1 MNDAETAMTPDPYQ
15 QLTDKLLLTG
25 SVLVPQLFAMIAD
38 DREATL
44 LLSMP
49 GTPEALAERLGWS
62 MDETTTLCQTLYRKG
77 LAFKSFRNETVAYK
91 MCRDMVQFHDGT
103 ILWPEAPKRFHTL
116 WQRFMEEEWPTF
128 ARLAD
133 QFIPKPFT
141 RVIAVEEAVE
151 TGSQSILDVD
161 SAQAIIEGAE
171 VLAVTPCTCRVI
183 AQKCDNPLEVCIQV
197 DNAARYTLDRGTG
210 RQLSKTEAL
219 ETLTQCREAGLV
231 QVTMNKAHAG
241 HFICNCCTCCCQVL
255 PLIIK
260 ERLKLAD
267 PSRFS
272 ARIDRKACT
281 SCQSCIERCPF
292 LAITLDDETAL
303 VNTDFC
309 MGCGLC
315 ASACPEGAITLVT
328 AQPADFIPGAAAP

>member
-1 MNDAETAMTPDPYQ
+1 MAADLYQ
-15 QLTDKLLLTG
+15 NLTDKILLTG
-25 SVLVPQLFAMIAD
+25 STLIPELFAMIAD
-38 DREATL
+38 ETEARL

-49 GTPEALAERLGWS
+49 GTPAALAETTGLS
-62 MDETTTLCQTLYRKG
+62 TQETEALCLTLYRKG
-77 LAFKSFRNETVAYK
+77 LAFKSFRGEGVSFK

-103 ILWPEAPKRFHTL
+103 ILWPDAPKAYHDL

-141 RVIAVEEAVE
+141 RVIPVEEAVDAG
-151 TGSQSILDVD
+151 TQTVLDVD
-161 SAQAIIEGAE
+161 SAEAILTQAE

-183 AQKCDNPLEVCIQV
+183 ARKCDHPIEVCIQV

-210 RQLSKTEAL
+210 RELSKEEAL
-219 ETLTQCREAGLV
+219 SILKRSRESGLV

-255 PLIIK
+255 PLIRT

-267 PSRFS
+267 PSRFT
-272 ARIDRKACT
+272 AEVDQGACSGCET
-281 SCQSCIERCPF
+281 CIERCPF
-292 LAITLDDETAL
+292 DAIAMADGVAKITAAH
-303 VNTDFC
+303 C

-315 ASACPEGAITLVT
+315 ASTCPEEAISLLEVR
-328 AQPADFIPGAAAP
+328 PADFIPGAATP

>member
-1 MNDAETAMTPDPYQ
+1 MRDPIYQ

-25 SVLVPQLFAMIAD
+25 SQLIPELFAMIAD
-38 DREATL
+38 GVEARL
-44 LLSMP
+44 LLAMP
-49 GTPEALAERLGWS
+49 GTPKELSKSQGLSEEETEALCLG
-62 MDETTTLCQTLYRKG
+62 LYRKG
-77 LAFKSFRNETVAYK
+77 LAFKSFRGGTLAYK

-103 ILWPEAPKRFHTL
+103 ILWPEAPRSFHDL

-141 RVIAVEEAVE
+141 RVIPVEEAVE
-151 TGSQSILDVD
+151 SGTQTILDVD
-161 SAQAIIEGAE
+161 SAQAILHGAD

-183 AQKCDNPLEVCIQV
+183 ARKCDNPLEVCIQV
-197 DNAARYTLDRGTG
+197 GNAARYTLDRGTG
-210 RQLSKTEAL
+210 RELGLEEAL
-219 ETLTQCREAGLV
+219 AILAECRDAGLV

-255 PLIIK
+255 PLIRK

-267 PSRFS
+267 PSRFLAS
-272 ARIDRKACT
+272 IDGK
-281 SCQSCIERCPF
+281 SCVGCGECVDRCPF
-292 LAITLDDETAL
+292 DAMTLEGEVATV
-303 VNTDFC
+303 VNEHC

-315 ASACPEGAITLVT
+315 ASRCPEGAISLT
-328 AQPADFIPGAAAP
+328 AQRPADFIPGAAGP